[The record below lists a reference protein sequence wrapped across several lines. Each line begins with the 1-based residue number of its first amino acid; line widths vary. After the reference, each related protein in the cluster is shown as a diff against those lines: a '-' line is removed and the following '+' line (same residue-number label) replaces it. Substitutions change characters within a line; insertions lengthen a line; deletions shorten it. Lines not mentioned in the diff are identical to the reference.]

1 MTTQTLEA
9 GRIRRRGAGLFAKA
23 LARALTG
30 IERGTLIIEDGD
42 ASLRFGAGEP
52 RAKVTVRRP
61 SFYRRVALGGT
72 VGAGEAYMDGDW
84 DCDDLV
90 GLMRTLLANAPAMA
104 KVDGSSTLSA
114 QLGNFLQHLFRRNS
128 RAGSRKNIRAH
139 YDLSN
144 AFFSTFLDQQ
154 MMYSSAVYEHE
165 GASLEE
171 ASLAKLERLCRKL
184 ELSPDDHLL
193 EVGTGWGGLAVYA
206 ASRFGCRVTTV
217 TISREQFDAARAR
230 VRDAGLSSRVDVLL
244 RDYRDVEGQFDKIV
258 SVEMVEAVGHQY
270 LDQYFRVLGRLLRP
284 EGLMV
289 LQAITIEDRRYRQ
302 ALRSVDF
309 IKKHIFP
316 GSFIPS
322 VSALVSSAAA
332 QSETVLVNLEDIG
345 FDYAR
350 TLRAWSGRFEA
361 RLAEVEALGFDDAFV
376 RMWRFYL
383 AYCEAGF
390 LERAIS
396 DVQMVFAGSRYRRQP
411 WRALLNPSLN
421 EGIKL

>member
-9 GRIRRRGAGLFAKA
+9 GQLRRRGGGFFARV
-23 LARALTG
+23 LCRALKR
-30 IERGTLIIEDGD
+30 IERGTLIIEDAD
-42 ASLRFGAGEP
+42 ARLPFGSGEP
-52 RAKVTVRRP
+52 RVTVTVRSP
-61 SFYRRVALGGT
+61 SFYRRVAMGGT
-72 VGAGEAYMDGDW
+72 VGAGESYMDGDW

-90 GLMRTLLANAPAMA
+90 GLMRILLVNQSAMA
-104 KVDGSSTLSA
+104 KVDGSSTLSV
-114 QLGNFLQHLFRRNS
+114 QLANLLQHLFRRNS
-128 RAGSRKNIRAH
+128 RTGSRNNIRAH

-165 GASLEE
+165 DASLEE
-171 ASLAKLERLCRKL
+171 ASLAKLERICRKL
-184 ELSPDDHLL
+184 ELTPEDHLL
-193 EVGTGWGGLAVYA
+193 EVGSGWGGLAVYA

-217 TISREQFDAARAR
+217 TISREQFDAAQAR
-230 VRDAGLSSRVDVLL
+230 VRDAGLSGQVDVLL
-244 RDYRDVEGQFDKIV
+244 KDYRDLEGQFDKIV

-270 LDQYFRVLGRLLRP
+270 LDQYFRALGGLLRP

-322 VSALVSSAAA
+322 VSSLVSSAAA
-332 QSETVLVNLEDIG
+332 QSQTVLVNLEDIG
-345 FDYAR
+345 LDYAR
-350 TLRAWSGRFEA
+350 TLRAWRYRFEA
-361 RLAEVEALGFDDAFV
+361 RLAEVASLGFDESFV

-383 AYCEAGF
+383 VYCEAGF

-396 DVQMVFAGSRYRRQP
+396 NAQMVFAGSAYRRQP
-411 WRALLNPSLN
+411 WRASLDQ
-421 EGIKL
+421 GVTA

>member
-9 GRIRRRGAGLFAKA
+9 GRIRRPGAGFF
-23 LARALTG
+23 ARAITRALMG
-30 IERGTLIIEDGD
+30 IERGTLIIEDGE
-42 ASLRFGAGEP
+42 ASMRFGSGEP
-52 RAKVTVRRP
+52 RAKATVRRP

-90 GLMRTLLANAPAMA
+90 GLMRILLANESTMA
-104 KVDGSSTLSA
+104 KVDGSSTFSA
-114 QLGNFLQHLFRRNS
+114 QLGNLFQHLFRRNS

-154 MMYSSAVYEHE
+154 MMYSSAVYENE
-165 GASLEE
+165 GASLED
-171 ASLAKLERLCRKL
+171 ASVAKLERLCRKL

-193 EVGTGWGGLAVYA
+193 EVGSGWGGLAVYA

-217 TISREQFDAARAR
+217 TISREQFEAAQAR

-350 TLRAWSGRFEA
+350 TLRAWRCRFEA
-361 RLAEVEALGFDDAFV
+361 RLPEVAALGFDDAFV

-411 WRALLNPSLN
+411 WRALLNPSIN
-421 EGIKL
+421 EGATL